1 MSRVLTDYEALEQSS
16 PQNRRLLRQEELILE
31 VTEALSQAL
40 AREQVTKK
48 ALADR
53 LGKSKG
59 FVSQVLAGGRNLTL
73 RTVAD
78 LADAL
83 GYRPV
88 VRLSKAATMGESAT
102 RPSFV
107 LARPRAPGLA
117 FTGSRVSAA
126 ASEFFASVRP
136 RKYAKKAKMSPR
148 RRPRPKRG
156 RHK

>member
-1 MSRVLTDYEALEQSS
+1 MTRAVTDYEALEQSS

-40 AREQVTKK
+40 AREQMTKK

-53 LGKSKG
+53 LGKTRA

-78 LADAL
+78 IADAL

-88 VRLSKAATMGESAT
+88 VRLSKAGTMRESLT
-102 RPSFV
+102 SPSFV
-107 LARPRAPGLA
+107 LGEPRAAGPA
-117 FTGSRVSAA
+117 FVGRRRLMVG
-126 ASEFFASVRP
+126 
-136 RKYAKKAKMSPR
+136 RKDLWAYTKKAKKSPR
-148 RRPRPKRG
+148 QRPQAKRR